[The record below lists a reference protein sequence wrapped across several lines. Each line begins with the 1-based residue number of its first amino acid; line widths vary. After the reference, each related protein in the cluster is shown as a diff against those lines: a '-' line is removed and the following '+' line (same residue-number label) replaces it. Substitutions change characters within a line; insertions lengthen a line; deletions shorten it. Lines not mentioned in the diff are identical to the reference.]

1 MALTDL
7 VIRKAKPNLRGYR
20 LADSGGLFLFVTPA
34 GGKSWRWK
42 YLIDGKQKL
51 MTFGLYP
58 DVSLAEARDLRDQ
71 SRRVKNKGSDPMAER
86 KTAKLIKR
94 VAAENSFATVGRAWF
109 EQWKGDRNP
118 RHADYTLRRLETNV
132 FPALGARPVSEI
144 QALELVAMTKKI
156 GDRGALDIAKRSFQ
170 TCSQIFRY
178 AIAHGLAL
186 RNPAADVKPSDIL
199 ATRKKTNFA
208 RIDAKD
214 LPDLLRHIEAY
225 QGSATTRLAMKLM
238 ALTFVRTSE
247 LIGARWDEFDLNHA
261 EWRIPAHR
269 MKMKTEHIVPLA
281 PQAIE
286 VLRTLHVVSG
296 HSKLLFPGER
306 DHEKSMS
313 NNTILGALKRMGYQG
328 TMTGH
333 GFRGIAS
340 TVLHEQGFEH
350 EHIELQLAH
359 TERNSVSAAYN
370 HAKYL
375 SQRRSLMNH
384 WANHLQSIMGATIL
398 RPNFNRAVQS

>member
-7 VIRKAKPNLRGYR
+7 ATKKAKPEQKGYR
-20 LADSGGLFLFVTPA
+20 LPDSGGLFLFVTPA

-42 YLIDGKQKL
+42 YLVDGKQKL

-58 DVSLAEARDLRDQ
+58 DVSLSEARELRDQ
-71 SRRVKNKGSDPMAER
+71 ARRQKNKGSDPMAER
-86 KTAKLIKR
+86 KTAKLVKR

-109 EQWKGDRNP
+109 EQWKGGRTP

-132 FPALGARPVSEI
+132 FPSLGSRPVSDI

-170 TCSQIFRY
+170 TCSQVFRY
-178 AIAHGLAL
+178 AIAHGLAT

-214 LPDLLRHIEAY
+214 LPELLRHIEAY
-225 QGSATTRLAMKLM
+225 QGSASTRLAMKLM

-247 LIGARWDEFDLNHA
+247 LIGARWDEFDLA
-261 EWRIPAHR
+261 QAQWRIPAHR

-281 PQAIE
+281 PQSIE

-296 HSKLLFPGER
+296 HSKLVFPGER
-306 DHEKSMS
+306 DHEKPMS

-328 TMTGH
+328 RMTGH

-340 TVLHEQGFEH
+340 TVLHEQGFEQYPKH
-350 EHIELQLAH
+350 
-359 TERNSVSAAYN
+359 
-370 HAKYL
+370 
-375 SQRRSLMNH
+375 
-384 WANHLQSIMGATIL
+384 
-398 RPNFNRAVQS
+398 F